1 MSLGEVN
8 YIDVVADAGSIRSII
23 IVTEDGELL
32 ADTHSSL
39 SYVRNQVVW
48 HTVWQLTDFCRWMS
62 TDWVEVSQDDTLD
75 VSTTMDIVCDDLLV
89 HLLGIAIRRSSLLM
103 RSLLSYRQVLWLR
116 LTVNGAGRR
125 EDNTL
130 YIIFWHQLKQ
140 VDERN
145 QVVAVVQQRLLYTL
159 TYSLAGS
166 KVNDTLDGRIL
177 LEHSLCSCLVTKI
190 NLLESW
196 TNTCNLLDTVKN
208 LNL

>member
-1 MSLGEVN
+1 MSLSQVN
-8 YIDVVADAGSIRSII
+8 YIDIVADAGSIRSII
-23 IVTEDGELL
+23 IVTEDGEFL
-32 ADTHSSL
+32 ANTHSSL

-48 HTVWQLTDFCRWMS
+48 HTIWQLTNLCRWMS
-62 TDWVEVSQDDTLD
+62 TDWVEVSQDDALD
-75 VSTTMDIVCDDLLV
+75 VSTAMDIVCDDLLV
-89 HLLGIAIRRSSLLM
+89 HLLGITIRRSSLLM

-140 VDERN
+140 IDERN

-166 KVNDTLDGRIL
+166 KVNDTLDSRIL
-177 LEHSLCSCLVTKI
+177 LENSLCSCLVTKI

-196 TNTCNLLDTVKN
+196 TNTRNLLDTIKN